1 MQDKRSA
8 ESIPVHRTAT
18 ISHRTLKNKMKCVID
33 ELSTKG
39 ARLRFPV
46 PSDIPD
52 SFTISIPC
60 ENLNLEVD
68 VRWRGH
74 RECGVE
80 FKQSFAHPLLTIHR
94 MRHAAVHATLA

>member
-1 MQDKRSA
+1 MHSRQSA
-8 ESIPVHRTAT
+8 EAIPVHRTAT
-18 ISHRTLKNKMKCVID
+18 ISHRDMGRKLKCVID
-33 ELSTKG
+33 ELSITG

-46 PSDIPD
+46 ASDIPD

-68 VRWRGH
+68 VRWRGS

-80 FKQSFAHPLLTIHR
+80 FKQRFAHPLLTIHR
-94 MRHAAVHATLA
+94 TRHAAVHANPA

>member
-1 MQDKRSA
+1 MQGRRSA
-8 ESIPVHRTAT
+8 EAISVHRTAT
-18 ISHRTLKNKMKCVID
+18 IFHRDLGSKLKCVID
-33 ELSTKG
+33 ELSTTG

-46 PSDIPD
+46 ASDIPD
-52 SFTISIPC
+52 TFTISIPC

-80 FKQSFAHPLLTIHR
+80 FKESFAHPLLTVHR
-94 MRHAAVHATLA
+94 MRHAAMHANPA